1 MDTTTP
7 AAGRGGIFP
16 ATRRSVVLAVGSAEG
31 EERRQAFGALV
42 TAYWKP
48 VYKLLRLKWHLDPS
62 AAEDATQEF
71 FARALEKGWFARY
84 QPRKAR
90 FRTYLRTC
98 LDAFAANQR
107 RAEERQK
114 RGGGEAI
121 LSLDFAGAE
130 GELAFA
136 EPADP
141 LDAEELFHR
150 EWVRHLFQLAVER
163 LRRRLE
169 DDGKAL
175 RFRLFARYDLGRV
188 TARRV
193 AALRVAALGVAAVSA
208 ARPTYAALAAEHG
221 IPVTRVTNELHAAR
235 GALRREVLALL
246 REVTGSE
253 RELREEARA
262 LLGVDPGG
270 DPEAGEGAP

>member
-136 EPADP
+136 EPVDP

-175 RFRLFARYDLGRV
+175 RFRLFARYDLERGGAERGG
-188 TARRV
+188 AEGGG
-193 AALRVAALGVAAVSA
+193 AEGGGGNA